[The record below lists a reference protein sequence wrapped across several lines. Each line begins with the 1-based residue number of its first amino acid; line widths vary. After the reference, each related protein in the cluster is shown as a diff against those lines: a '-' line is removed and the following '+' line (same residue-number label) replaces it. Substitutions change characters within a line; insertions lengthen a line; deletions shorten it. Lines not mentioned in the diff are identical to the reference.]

1 MKARAS
7 LKIPE
12 GKMVKINAEIDH
24 RKIVDAEIRGDFFLE
39 PPEKLHELEEK
50 LSGLEVTVSKGKIV
64 EKLETVDAELIGFS
78 REDVAKALR
87 NAADKVE
94 GEIDE

>member
-1 MKARAS
+1 MKASAS

-12 GKMVKINAEIDH
+12 GKMVKINAEIDDE
-24 RKIVDAEIRGDFFLE
+24 KIVDTEIRGDFFLE
-39 PPEKLHELEEK
+39 PPEKLHELEGK
-50 LSGLEVTVSKGKIV
+50 LSGLEINVSKEKIV

-78 REDVAKALR
+78 REDIAKALR

-94 GEIDE
+94 GEKDE